1 MTAAAVRPAR
11 SRLKGPVIAAAV
23 LLVAGWLGVEA
34 HGGHVF
40 EAVPDTVRAG
50 VPALALFA
58 LWGYPVARLAL
69 PERMLPHLPLMV
81 LPLGA
86 VTSSLALTFLG
97 IARVPF
103 AWSLALVIAAGAV
116 AAVLMRVRLGPAR
129 PREDELEAAGPLS
142 LRLAWPAYIAALLVA
157 LTLLPAFREGSV
169 AVLGQN
175 PDAHLVAGAAEV
187 VRKGSP
193 THVDRSLPVDRVSP
207 LWRSKYPIF
216 YSLAAV
222 SSLSGLDP
230 IRVFPVLSGIM
241 MAMFAVGAFVLAFY
255 VLGAGPVV
263 ALAAM
268 GLAPLDR
275 VVTYVTV
282 HPYYN
287 QLWGTFALPFILAFG
302 FLFLREPSRR
312 WAALFLLF
320 AAIGVFAY
328 PLMLPFPGVAIG
340 VAAFLEWRR
349 RRAAGEPVP
358 RLPRPKLPSAPVK
371 RVLVIVACVPVA
383 LLLLVLG
390 LGVLE
395 KGLKAFQAMLPTSS
409 LKGWRGD
416 SPDYPVTHYF
426 GVPDVPGLGMLAM
439 AAIGATFAAGV
450 GHLRHEERAGL
461 LAMVAG
467 ALIMALSFKLRTY
480 GEYFLFKTL
489 AFLGPIVAIVAVT
502 GLGRLVSHP
511 QRRLAAVGAGGL
523 AVLALTFIGGTKD
536 EIEPFPIQVP
546 PEIFALRGWADKL
559 PPGASIRLD
568 VPPTGEQLW
577 VSYMLHERPLSS
589 LVPVVGTSYP
599 AIPYS
604 RRADFVLAADEVPRP
619 REATGPPVLRNDQYR
634 LYKMGPGR
642 GTDHSSRERIPP
654 VLGSGG
660 GA

>member
-11 SRLKGPVIAAAV
+11 GRLTGPAIAAGV

-34 HGGHVF
+34 HGGHVL

-50 VPALALFA
+50 VPAVALFA
-58 LWGYPVARLAL
+58 LWGYPVARLVL
-69 PERMLPHLPLMV
+69 PERMLPHLPLMA

-103 AWSLALVIAAGAV
+103 TPSLALVIATAAV
-116 AAVLMRVRLGPAR
+116 ATVLVRVRLGAAR
-129 PREDELEAAGPLS
+129 PRDEDLEAAGPLS
-142 LRLAWPAYIAALLVA
+142 LRLAWPAYVAALLVA

-175 PDAHLVAGAAEV
+175 PDAHLVTGAAEV
-187 VRKGSP
+187 VRVGSP
-193 THVDRSLPVDRVSP
+193 THVDPDLPVDRVSP

-255 VLGAGPVV
+255 VLGAGPVL

-312 WAALFLLF
+312 WGILFLLF

-358 RLPRPKLPSAPVK
+358 RLRRPGLPSGPAK
-371 RVLVIVACVPVA
+371 RVLVIVACVPVG

-395 KGLKAFQAMLPTSS
+395 KGLKAFEAMLPTSS
-409 LKGWRGD
+409 LEGWRGD
-416 SPDYPVTHYF
+416 SPDYRFTHYF
-426 GVPDVPGLGMLAM
+426 GVPDVPGLGVLAV
-439 AAIGATFAAGV
+439 AAIGAAFAVGL
-450 GHLRHEERAGL
+450 GHLRREERAGL
-461 LAMVAG
+461 IAMVAG
-467 ALIMALSFKLRTY
+467 ALIMALGFKLRTY

-489 AFLGPIVAIVAVT
+489 AFLGPIMAIVAVV
-502 GLGRLVSHP
+502 GLGRLALHSS
-511 QRRLAAVGAGGL
+511 RRLAAVAAGGL
-523 AVLALTFIGGTKD
+523 AALALAFLAGTRH
-536 EIEPFPIQVP
+536 EIEPFPMQAP
-546 PEIFALRGWADKL
+546 PEIFALREWPDEL

-604 RRADFVLAADEVPRP
+604 RRADYVLVADEVPRP
-619 REATGPPVLRNDQYR
+619 SVARGRPVLQNDGYR
-634 LYKMGPGR
+634 LYRMRPVR
-642 GTDHSSRERIPP
+642 GTDRSSRERIQP